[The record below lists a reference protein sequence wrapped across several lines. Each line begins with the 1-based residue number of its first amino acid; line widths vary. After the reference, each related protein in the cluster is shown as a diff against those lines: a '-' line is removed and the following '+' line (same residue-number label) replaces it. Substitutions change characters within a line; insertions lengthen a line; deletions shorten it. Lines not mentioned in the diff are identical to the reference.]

1 VPQPLPVGDALRG
14 RGPRGVRRQVG
25 LGGEAGRTSR
35 SSGRGAFREFVA
47 FDESDVR
54 LRGGHPAR
62 PIQDDDLPLR
72 RRGTIAGPLATYV
85 STMKAM

>member
-1 VPQPLPVGDALRG
+1 M
-14 RGPRGVRRQVG
+14 
-25 LGGEAGRTSR
+25 
-35 SSGRGAFREFVA
+35 A

-54 LRGGHPAR
+54 LRGGHPVR

-72 RRGTIAGPLATYV
+72 RRGTIAGPLAAYV